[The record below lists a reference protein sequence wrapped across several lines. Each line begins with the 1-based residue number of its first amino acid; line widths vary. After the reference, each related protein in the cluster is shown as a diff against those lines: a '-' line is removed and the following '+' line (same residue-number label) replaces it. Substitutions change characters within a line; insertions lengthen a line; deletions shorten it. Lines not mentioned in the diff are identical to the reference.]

1 MTAGRKRQACV
12 RNCARGLQRKWMA
25 ERKIN
30 SANGLIVEKGV
41 YEVGH
46 YGQNYNKVVLE
57 FNKMHYHEIYVTN
70 YC

>member
-1 MTAGRKRQACV
+1 MR
-12 RNCARGLQRKWMA
+12 M
-25 ERKIN
+25 RKIQKTWVKC
-30 SANGLIVEKGV
+30 GIHPYKKYHRVDGKIIIVEKGV

-57 FNKMHYHEIYVTN
+57 CNKMHYHEIYVTN

>member
-1 MTAGRKRQACV
+1 MKCGIQPYKKYHRV
-12 RNCARGLQRKWMA
+12 DG
-25 ERKIN
+25 KII
-30 SANGLIVEKGV
+30 IVEKGV

-57 FNKMHYHEIYVTN
+57 CNKMHYYKIYVTN